1 MLQKKRR
8 PSTKKICSRLIPRI
22 IFNFFFHVIL
32 FLKVKTEAKKLID
45 SFKKKDQEAS
55 AVLLEKDSR
64 IAELEDKVRN
74 FEHPQETTL
83 AGAPLHRPDAC
94 ALLEWFEGSVGLSSV
109 ERFVDTIDESLS
121 ALKEKYETICA
132 NLHDTSRQTATDRN
146 GSSKKESPSVT
157 EESAAD
163 LISFEKG
170 QGLSQPASTTDLGRD
185 AEQLENQ
192 LKESHR
198 QVSLLQTELDSI
210 RDVVSR
216 LEEDKSAAS
225 SLVSVMH
232 EQVLNFFEEIKPRY
246 ADILEKHD
254 RLLLAWKATEQTQST
269 LQETEQTLLQ
279 ELQRHREV
287 QAQNEEDA
295 KSFVLQLE
303 QMQAYVHSL
312 MADVAVNFQVVED
325 KQKQAVGLMQAALE
339 AAQTREATMQIKVQ
353 ACEKEMH
360 LALDE
365 HVALQAELEDLRAS
379 VEADLGDAAAR
390 ATTLEASL
398 VAAEEALVLTES
410 KLAVCTSAFAE
421 MSEKVAQADRLDSEF
436 HEYQERE
443 HLMRQELQTFR
454 DLFLRQ
460 KGEEQ
465 HVFKAVQD
473 IQVYA
478 NDLLVRLR
486 EKLQTVDDAQT
497 SLAVALHTA
506 LKDARADAECR
517 SKQCDELQL
526 IATKAT
532 EAAGASES
540 ARLLLEEE
548 LKSIRVSLD
557 SDTGKAAA
565 QLSELQASLSV
576 AERAIA
582 ERDAH
587 LKSCTQ
593 AIEALTLESKE
604 LRASVLNVASSLH
617 SDAKD
622 ATIQASTVSASLLAS
637 ERELA
642 DAQEQLA
649 SCKAALFEQGERL
662 TALQGSQTGLAD
674 AEQRE
679 TLLRQELQSCR
690 DELASFAAGRE
701 SALCQVEELCALV
714 QSVLGEAGAKFEVVL
729 EKQERMFAAQASAL
743 KISKSRE
750 EELQVQVQQLEA
762 ELRTALQGSAAAEA
776 EQQALR
782 EELSV
787 LRSSLETDS
796 GKAASLLVQ
805 VSELQ
810 TALSAAEHAAGSRDA
825 QLAGAMSA
833 LEEKRAVCLAYE
845 AELQDLRARFL
856 AAEEELSASRTRIS
870 QLEEISATSSARE
883 KDLAD
888 RASEL
893 ESQMMAIR
901 EEQKREMEAIAGETV
916 SYKEK
921 IDELQLSVSTAARS
935 YANVANQL
943 GSVQAAVTNF
953 HSSIVADLGASLMQ
967 LSELDCAL
975 TDSGRELAD
984 AQEQLASCKAALF
997 EQGERLTALQGS
1009 QTGLADAEQRET
1021 LLRQELQSCRD
1032 ELASFAAGRESAL
1045 CQVEELCA
1053 LVQSVLGEAG
1063 AKFEVVLEKQE
1074 RMFAAQ
1080 ASALKISKSRE
1091 EELQVQVQQ
1100 LEAELRTAL
1109 QGSAAA
1115 EAEQQA
1121 LREELSV
1128 LRSSLE
1134 TDSGKAASL
1143 LVQVSELQTALSAAE
1158 HAAGSRDAQLAGA
1171 MSALEEKRAVCLAYE
1186 AELQDLR
1193 ARFLAAEE
1201 ELSAS
1206 RTRISQ
1212 LEALAAQHADRAGDL
1227 EEEVSALK
1235 DGPMRAMEAC
1245 AQREA
1250 ELEGQLGEARRA
1262 AAAAEA
1268 ARDTA
1273 IEELAEVRQMAG
1285 NASRLLAEREAELLS
1300 KLEAT
1305 VADAVRAEAAA
1316 AAAEAARCEAVAE
1329 LEALQASLAVNSDRA
1344 GGTGEAALRAAMAA
1358 EKDALEAGWRAEQ
1371 AEQADRLAA
1380 LQAAEARVRELEH
1393 TLKQSKE
1400 EMVRILQ
1407 VGQFPSPLNWPERL
1421 RVNSACWG
1429 RWCGSGR
1436 SRRPRRRGRAW
1447 RGRRARRGRRRRRGT
1462 CWRSGCGRCRSGESG
1477 TRSRWPPPQRCSTRQ
1492 TIAKQSRDSSQ
1503 PCQQDPLDFE
1513 AKHSP
1518 AC

>member
-254 RLLLAWKATEQTQST
+254 RLLLAWKATEKTQST
-269 LQETEQTLLQ
+269 LQETEQTLRQ

-325 KQKQAVGLMQAALE
+325 KQKQTVGLMQAALE

-410 KLAVCTSAFAE
+410 KLAVCTSAFSE

-587 LKSCTQ
+587 LKICKQ

-825 QLAGAMSA
+825 QLANAVA
-833 LEEKRAVCLAYE
+833 EFEEKRAA
-845 AELQDLRARFL
+845 
-856 AAEEELSASRTRIS
+856 
-870 QLEEISATSSARE
+870 
-883 KDLAD
+883 
-888 RASEL
+888 
-893 ESQMMAIR
+893 
-901 EEQKREMEAIAGETV
+901 
-916 SYKEK
+916 
-921 IDELQLSVSTAARS
+921 
-935 YANVANQL
+935 
-943 GSVQAAVTNF
+943 
-953 HSSIVADLGASLMQ
+953 
-967 LSELDCAL
+967 
-975 TDSGRELAD
+975 
-984 AQEQLASCKAALF
+984 
-997 EQGERLTALQGS
+997 
-1009 QTGLADAEQRET
+1009 
-1021 LLRQELQSCRD
+1021 
-1032 ELASFAAGRESAL
+1032 
-1045 CQVEELCA
+1045 
-1053 LVQSVLGEAG
+1053 
-1063 AKFEVVLEKQE
+1063 
-1074 RMFAAQ
+1074 
-1080 ASALKISKSRE
+1080 
-1091 EELQVQVQQ
+1091 
-1100 LEAELRTAL
+1100 
-1109 QGSAAA
+1109 
-1115 EAEQQA
+1115 
-1121 LREELSV
+1121 
-1128 LRSSLE
+1128 
-1134 TDSGKAASL
+1134 
-1143 LVQVSELQTALSAAE
+1143 
-1158 HAAGSRDAQLAGA
+1158 
-1171 MSALEEKRAVCLAYE
+1171 CLAYE

-1250 ELEGQLGEARRA
+1250 ELEGLLGEARRA

-1407 VGQFPSPLNWPERL
+1407 VGRVPSPLKWPERL
-1421 RVNSACWG
+1421 RVNSACRG

-1462 CWRSGCGRCRSGESG
+1462 CWRAAGAAGAAKAGQGAGGPRPRDAAHDRPSRNGPETPAGHADRIRSILKRGMVLPME
-1477 TRSRWPPPQRCSTRQ
+1477 
-1492 TIAKQSRDSSQ
+1492 
-1503 PCQQDPLDFE
+1503 
-1513 AKHSP
+1513 
-1518 AC
+1518 